1 MVAPNA
7 VRNAEFTKVLASV
20 LGRPAIFPV
29 PGFAL
34 ALAFG
39 KMAADELFLSSQHVK
54 PGKLEASG
62 YRFQYGELRSALESL
77 V

>member
-7 VRNAEFTKVLASV
+7 VRNSEFTNVLASV

-39 KMAADELFLSSQHVK
+39 KMAADELFLSSQHVI